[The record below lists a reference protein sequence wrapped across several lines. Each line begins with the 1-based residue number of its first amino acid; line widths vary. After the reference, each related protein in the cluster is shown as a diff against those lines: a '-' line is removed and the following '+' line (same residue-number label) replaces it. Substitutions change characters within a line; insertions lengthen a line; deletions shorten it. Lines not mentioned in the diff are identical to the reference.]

1 MKLTRRRF
9 LHLTITAPVVLPLP
23 SIAWAQAYP
32 ARPVRVIV
40 PYAAGGPNDTV
51 ARIITQKLSERW
63 GQSFYIENIPA
74 GAGNVGTALAARAAP
89 DGYTIV
95 IVTSS
100 FFINPGLY
108 ARIGY
113 DPVKDFSPLTMI
125 ASAPHVLAVHPSFPA
140 RDVKEFV
147 DEVKANPGKYNYAS
161 AGVGQSSH
169 LAGELFKLSFGLD
182 LVHVPFNGA
191 APAIISTIGG
201 HTPVCFI
208 SLPGAAANI
217 KEGKLRALA
226 ATGAKRVRAFPD
238 VPTMAEAGFANQES
252 IFMQGILFP
261 AGTPKAIIDQWYGEI
276 ARIAA
281 MPEIKEHLTTLGL
294 EPVVNTP
301 EEFGAQIASE
311 AARWTRAIR
320 EARIRATE

>member
-9 LHLTITAPVVLPLP
+9 LHLTGTGPALLPLI
-23 SIAWAQAYP
+23 SIAWAQTYP

-40 PYAAGGPNDTV
+40 PYPAGGPNDTV
-51 ARIITQKLSERW
+51 ARIITQQLSERW

-74 GAGNVGTALAARAAP
+74 GAGNVGTVLAAKAAP
-89 DGYTIV
+89 DGYTTV

-108 ARIGY
+108 AGVQY

-125 ASAPHVLAVHPSFPA
+125 ASAPHVLAVHPTFPA

-147 DEVKANPGKYNYAS
+147 DAVKANPGKYSYAS

-169 LAGELFKLSFGLD
+169 LAGELLKLSLGLD

-191 APAIISTIGG
+191 AHAIISTIGG
-201 HTPVCFI
+201 HTPVCI
-208 SLPGAAANI
+208 MSLPGAAASI

-226 ATGAKRVRAFPD
+226 ATGGKRAQAFPD
-238 VPTMAEAGFANQES
+238 VPTMAEAGFAEQES

-261 AGTPKAIIDQWYGEI
+261 AGTSKAIIDQWYDEI
-276 ARIAA
+276 VRIAA
-281 MPEIKEHLTTLGL
+281 MPEIKEHLITLGL

-311 AARWTRAIR
+311 AARWARVIR
-320 EARIRATE
+320 EARIRTTV